1 MGPLSRYLCDEH
13 DRIEADLR
21 ASIAGSDFDAEPYE
35 RARIMLLRH
44 IGIEEKVLLPFA
56 RRRRDGAPLPV
67 AARLRKE
74 HGAIASLLVPTP
86 DRALVLELLALLA
99 SHDPLEEGPGALY
112 DEIEQLAGSE
122 VDDLVDAARAAPAP
136 PVARHFDGAG
146 THRTAAS
153 ALRAH
158 GL

>member
-1 MGPLSRYLCDEH
+1 MGPLSRYLADEH
-13 DRIEADLR
+13 RAIEADLR
-21 ASIAGSDFDAEPYE
+21 AAVAGPEFDGAAYA
-35 RARIMLLRH
+35 RARLALLRH

-56 RRRRDGAPLPV
+56 KQARGGEPLPV
-67 AARLRKE
+67 AGRLRKE

-86 DRALVLELLALLA
+86 DHALVGELLGLLHA
-99 SHDPLEEGPGALY
+99 HDPLEEGPGALY
-112 DEIEQLAGSE
+112 AVVEELAGAE
-122 VDDLVDAARAAPAP
+122 VDALLDAARAQPVPPA
-136 PVARHFDGAG
+136 AKHFDGKG